1 MDVEPCEGPG
11 VQCATA
17 MLRWASRSKSTSA
30 THFAIEAGNH
40 CVASI
45 HLTASQRER
54 ATGSEMQQGNDADL
68 MRYWH
73 DAPKRRGD
81 VVTIPILWLTLILSL
96 LVHIAALWEV
106 LPKLPL
112 LNGDKKEPPSIAE
125 ERLSVRLMPQV
136 QPPSTPSAP
145 PPPAQGS
152 RASPPGPASPPPP
165 KPRAPKPPSP
175 AAPSSPPVVATAPP
189 TPQRPALPPPTSN
202 RPALPPA
209 PAPPSP
215 SISPPSVGGDL
226 ASYIA
231 SRRAA
236 RGEPEAAPA
245 RDGAQSVPTETEA
258 ERRNRIIA
266 ANLASLNTPTFGTEP
281 RNSGGIFQLRRIGYD
296 DAEFTFY
303 GWDKE
308 INRRTSQ
315 KIEVRKGNNSDIRIA
330 VVRRIIEV
338 IRDYEHEDFSWSS
351 QRLGRVV
358 ILSARAADN
367 AGLES
372 FMMEEFFATSRP

>member
-1 MDVEPCEGPG
+1 
-11 VQCATA
+11 
-17 MLRWASRSKSTSA
+17 
-30 THFAIEAGNH
+30 
-40 CVASI
+40 
-45 HLTASQRER
+45 
-54 ATGSEMQQGNDADL
+54 
-68 MRYWH
+68 
-73 DAPKRRGD
+73 
-81 VVTIPILWLTLILSL
+81 
-96 LVHIAALWEV
+96 
-106 LPKLPL
+106 
-112 LNGDKKEPPSIAE
+112 
-125 ERLSVRLMPQV
+125 
-136 QPPSTPSAP
+136 
-145 PPPAQGS
+145 
-152 RASPPGPASPPPP
+152 
-165 KPRAPKPPSP
+165 
-175 AAPSSPPVVATAPP
+175 
-189 TPQRPALPPPTSN
+189 
-202 RPALPPA
+202 
-209 PAPPSP
+209 
-215 SISPPSVGGDL
+215 VGGDL

-245 RDGAQSVPTETEA
+245 RDSAQSVPTETEA

>member
-1 MDVEPCEGPG
+1 
-11 VQCATA
+11 
-17 MLRWASRSKSTSA
+17 
-30 THFAIEAGNH
+30 
-40 CVASI
+40 
-45 HLTASQRER
+45 
-54 ATGSEMQQGNDADL
+54 MQESSDADL

-81 VVTIPILWLTLILSL
+81 VVTIPLLWLTLILSL

-112 LNGDKKEPPSIAE
+112 LSGEKKDLPSVAE
-125 ERLSVRLMPQV
+125 ERLAVRLMPQV

-152 RASPPGPASPPPP
+152 RTAPAAPPSPPPP
-165 KPRAPKPPSP
+165 KARAPAPKAP
-175 AAPSSPPVVATAPP
+175 APTPPSSPPVVATVPP
-189 TPQRPALPPPTSN
+189 TPNRPALAPPASE

-215 SISPPSVGGDL
+215 SISPPIVGGDL

-231 SRRAA
+231 ARRLA
-236 RGEPEAAPA
+236 RGEPEPSPSERASPP
-245 RDGAQSVPTETEA
+245 VPTETEA

-281 RNSGGIFQLRRIGYD
+281 KNSGGIFQLRRLGYD

-303 GWDKE
+303 GWDKD

-338 IRDYEHEDFSWSS
+338 IRDYEREDFSWSS
-351 QRLGRVV
+351 QRLGRVIV
-358 ILSARAADN
+358 LSARPSDN
-367 AGLES
+367 AGLEE
-372 FMMEEFFATSRP
+372 FMMQEFFSVQRP